1 MIKAEHIT
9 FEYIRRD
16 EEQNVVEIQTA
27 LKDVTLHIKKGEFV
41 AILGH
46 NGSGKS
52 TFAKHVNA
60 ILTPEEGSL
69 YVNGM
74 DTKELDKLYE
84 IRQNAG
90 MVFQNPDNQIIA
102 TVVEE
107 DVAFGPENMGVPT
120 GTIRDRVKRSL
131 QAVNM
136 WHRRK
141 DSPNKLSGGQ
151 KQRVAIAGI
160 MAMEP
165 ECIVLDEP
173 TAMLDPAGRWDV
185 IHTAKQL
192 NQEKGITILLIT
204 HNMDEAIEAD
214 RVVVMSSGKVVM
226 GGTPKEIFS
235 RVEELNRLGLEVPFA
250 TRMAYQLQKAGL
262 AIASG
267 VLTEQELISEL
278 NRLARGK
285 GIDKNA
291 LKERHPQY
299 YRNPPA
305 KYQSKGA
312 EELMKEVSLIFDH
325 VGYRYGTGTLY
336 EKQALKDVNLTFT
349 KGEFVGIVGHTGS
362 GKSTLIQHMNGLLKP
377 DEGTIYFCGQ
387 DISEKDYSLKELR
400 SRVGLSFQY
409 PEHQLF
415 ENTVY
420 EDVAYGPKNLGWAE
434 LKIEK
439 NSFDAIKLVGL
450 PDDCYDLS
458 PFQLS
463 GGQKRRVAIAGILAM
478 EPDFLVLDEPTAGL
492 DPKGRDEILGQVA
505 NICQERG
512 ITVVL
517 VSHSMEDIA
526 NYVDR
531 MIVIDD
537 GEIRYND
544 VPERVFAHGEELR
557 EMGLAVPKVADF
569 MEQITRN
576 GYPACPYVIREQ
588 EAVDIIVSWFLGSNN
603 E

>member
-74 DTKELDKLYE
+74 DTKELDKLYQ

-107 DVAFGPENMGVPT
+107 DVAFGPENIGVPT

-185 IHTAKQL
+185 IHTAMRL
-192 NQEKGITILLIT
+192 NREKGITILLIT

-214 RVVVMSSGKVVM
+214 RVVVMSNGEVVM
-226 GGTPKEIFS
+226 GGTPKEVFS

-250 TRMAYQLQKAGL
+250 IRMAYQLKKAGL
-262 AIASG
+262 AIAPG
-267 VLTEQELISEL
+267 ILTEQELIKEL
-278 NRLARGK
+278 NRLAKERGL
-285 GIDKNA
+285 DKNA

-299 YRNPPA
+299 YKNPPS
-305 KYQSKGA
+305 KYQSKRA
-312 EELMKEVSLIFDH
+312 EELMREVSLIFDH

-336 EKQALKDVNLTFT
+336 EKQALKDVNLTLT

-420 EDVAYGPKNLGWAE
+420 EDVAYGPRNLGWAE

-505 NICQERG
+505 NICRERG

-544 VPERVFAHGEELR
+544 VPERVFAHEEELR
-557 EMGLAVPKVADF
+557 EMGLAVPKVTDF
-569 MEQITRN
+569 MQQITDN

-603 E
+603 

>member
-74 DTKELDKLYE
+74 DTKELDKVYQ

-120 GTIRDRVKRSL
+120 GTIRDRVRRSL
-131 QAVNM
+131 RSVNM

-173 TAMLDPAGRWDV
+173 TAMLDPAGRRDV
-185 IHTAKQL
+185 IDTAMQL
-192 NQEKGITILLIT
+192 NREKGITILLVT

-214 RVVVMSSGKVVM
+214 RVIVMNNGEVVM
-226 GGTPKEIFS
+226 GGTPGEVFS
-235 RVEELNRLGLEVPFA
+235 RVEELNELGLEVPFA
-250 TRMAYQLQKAGL
+250 TRMAYCLQKAGL
-262 AIASG
+262 RIEAG
-267 VLTEQELISEL
+267 VLTEGALIREL
-278 NRLARGK
+278 NRLAKERGINK
-285 GIDKNA
+285 YA
-291 LKERHPQY
+291 LKESHPQRY
-299 YRNPPA
+299 HNPPLA
-305 KYQSKGA
+305 YESKTVQ
-312 EELMKEVSLIFDH
+312 ELMKEVSLIFDH
-325 VGYRYGTGTLY
+325 AGYHYGKGTIY

-387 DISEKDYSLKELR
+387 DISEKGYSLKELR
-400 SRVGLSFQY
+400 GKVGLSFQY

-420 EDVAYGPKNLGWAE
+420 DDVAYGPRNLGWNE
-434 LKIEK
+434 LKIEQ
-439 NSFDAIKLVGL
+439 NSFDAIKIVGL
-450 PDDCYDLS
+450 SDDCYDLS

-478 EPDFLVLDEPTAGL
+478 EPDYLVLDEPTAGL

-505 NICQERG
+505 NICKERG
-512 ITVVL
+512 ITVIL

-544 VPERVFAHGEELR
+544 VPERVFAHRNELKD
-557 EMGLAVPKVADF
+557 MGLDVPKVTDF
-569 MEQITRN
+569 MRQMAEA
-576 GYPACPYVIREQ
+576 GYPRCPYVIREQ
-588 EAVDIIVSWFLGSNN
+588 EAVEILVDWFLT
-603 E
+603 